1 MPEESKRKFQ
11 LITIVYWI
19 LLTYIIV
26 ALVWWFF
33 SLYSQN
39 EMMYSLR
46 KHNLQLTVSAE
57 SKSFQ
62 EGLDK
67 IKEQRRR
74 NIGKYIGEGGTFLL
88 LILVG
93 AGYVYRLVRR
103 QFRTQQQQQNFV
115 MAITHELKTPISV
128 SRLNLETL
136 QRYKLDEEKQQKLLN
151 MTMQETL
158 RLDNLINNILI
169 SSQLDG
175 RSYEISKEELN
186 FSDLVTDVAHQFF
199 MRYQD
204 RKLVQNIQQDIDI
217 KGDPLLLK
225 LLVSNL
231 LENANKYSPKEKPIT
246 IEVKKSTDT
255 IDLSVRDEG
264 CGIKNEEKK
273 NVFQKFYRIGNERTR
288 TAKGTGLG
296 LYLCKKITEDHEGN
310 ITVEDNQPQ
319 GTNFIVRF
327 YT

>member
-246 IEVKKSTDT
+246 IELKKITDT

>member
-11 LITIVYWI
+11 LVTFVYWI

-33 SLYSQN
+33 SLYTQN
-39 EMMYSLR
+39 EMMYNLR
-46 KHNLQLTVSAE
+46 KQNLQSRVMTD
-57 SKSFQ
+57 SKNYQ
-62 EGLDK
+62 EELNK
-67 IKEQRRR
+67 ISGQRKR
-74 NIGKYIGEGGTFLL
+74 NIAKYIGEGATFFL

-93 AGYVYRLVRR
+93 AMYVYRSVRR

-136 QRYKLDEEKQQKLLN
+136 QRYKLDEEKKEKLLN

-175 RSYEISKEELN
+175 NSYHISKEELN
-186 FSDLVTDVAHQFF
+186 FSDLVNDVAHQFTG
-199 MRYQD
+199 RYHD
-204 RKLVQNIQQDIDI
+204 RKLIQFIGEDIDI
-217 KGDPLLLK
+217 IGDPLLLK

-231 LENANKYSPKEKPIT
+231 LENANKYSPKDKAIS
-246 IEVKKSTDT
+246 IELKKNSDHVQ
-255 IDLSVRDEG
+255 LSVRDEG
-264 CGIKNEEKK
+264 CGIKDDEKK
-273 NVFQKFYRIGNERTR
+273 NVFKKFYRIGNEQTR
-288 TAKGTGLG
+288 TARGTGLG
-296 LYLCKKITEDHEGN
+296 LYLCKKIAEDHKGS
-310 ITVEDNQPQ
+310 ITVEDNQPR
-319 GTNFIVRF
+319 GTNFIVSF